1 MENKKYV
8 PTKETIAYCIAACG
22 QGMVYGIMSSY
33 ISDFYLN
40 VMLLSPIFVLL
51 LMFFARIW
59 DAINDPIMGYIVDH
73 SNPKKGKIK
82 SYLLYTPLPIAILT
96 LLLFFAPNVGTVQ
109 KMIYATVT
117 YVAWGMTYTACDVP
131 FWSLPNALTPN
142 AQERG
147 SIISLGRTVN
157 GALEKLA
164 QNDNVALVDNN
175 EPSQSIDGILN
186 ANVKYII
193 DHHKI
198 KVSMREPVYC
208 ITKPVGC
215 TATILYEL
223 YKQNDV
229 KIDEQTAGLMLS
241 AIISD
246 TLLFKSPTCTIQD
259 IKYAEILAKIAK
271 ISNIEKYGREM
282 LTAGADHTGYT
293 PFQMIEIDTKEFS
306 EKDIKFEISQI
317 NTIDMN
323 EIFQRQDEFEKA
335 INAKIKEK
343 NLDLYVCTV
352 TDIFNAKSKIIA
364 LGEKQELV
372 EKAFGVTLY
381 NNTKTLENVV
391 SRKKQIL
398 PNIMDVL

>member
-1 MENKKYV
+1 MEIYV
-8 PTKETIAYCIAACG
+8 LGHKNPDTDAIASVIVFSRLLNSLDYGYDAIPFKLGNINKETEY
-22 QGMVYGIMSSY
+22 
-33 ISDFYLN
+33 
-40 VMLLSPIFVLL
+40 VL
-51 LMFFARIW
+51 
-59 DAINDPIMGYIVDH
+59 
-73 SNPKKGKIK
+73 KKFKV
-82 SYLLYTPLPIAILT
+82 PVPDT
-96 LLLFFAPNVGTVQ
+96 L
-109 KMIYATVT
+109 
-117 YVAWGMTYTACDVP
+117 
-131 FWSLPNALTPN
+131 
-142 AQERG
+142 ER
-147 SIISLGRTVN
+147 
-157 GALEKLA
+157 LA

-186 ANVKYII
+186 ANIRYII

-198 KVSMREPVYC
+198 KVSLKDPIYC

-223 YKQNDV
+223 FKQNDV

-246 TLLFKSPTCTIQD
+246 TLLFKSPTCTLQD
-259 IKYAEILAKIAK
+259 IKCAKTLAEIAK
-271 ISNIEKYGREM
+271 ISDIEKYGKSM

-364 LGEKQELV
+364 LGEKQEIV